1 MKQSFRRYLL
11 HMAIGFVLYSFGLFA
26 YNDLFGSLH
35 HLMVKWLL
43 LLLPM
48 LPMLYVVTT
57 ILQYVSQMDEMQR
70 KLIMENAAFAGL
82 ATAFTCFSFYF
93 IRDLGAE
100 IRPEAGYEVFA
111 SYYILGSAW
120 SWWRLR

>member
-1 MKQSFRRYLL
+1 
-11 HMAIGFVLYSFGLFA
+11 MAIGFVLYTAGLFA

-35 HLMVKWLL
+35 QSPLKWIL

-48 LPMLYVVTT
+48 LPMLYIVIT
-57 ILQYVSQMDEMQR
+57 ILRYVSQMDEMQQ

-82 ATAFTCFSFYF
+82 ATAFTCASFYF

-100 IRPEAGYEVFA
+100 IRPEAGYEIFA
-111 SYYILGSAW
+111 FYCILGSAW
-120 SWWRLR
+120 TWWRLR